1 MKINIRMSA
10 VAASTHTLLTEAP
23 AIKTSKYLNLKKPL
37 TVDEIFKTHTYKQMV
52 AAEDFIGTW
61 LDDQTDAGRDK
72 AAFTKMQ
79 KNPLYRTLSTTFDN
93 LETALKEARKL
104 DKASKKGTGKSSK
117 VPEFILDPDEAAVHA
132 AAKKLVEKVMGHSNW
147 AYDPDLVDGGTSMSM
162 HFMSGDKTKT
172 DALKA
177 ALVKAGYRLQKQ
189 NNKVESDYKK
199 GEVSVFLEGN
209 EQVILSA
216 PLITNPK
223 WKPAPTKRSYTL
235 YD

>member
-23 AIKTSKYLNLKKPL
+23 AIKTANYLKLKKPL
-37 TVDEIFKTHTYKQMV
+37 TVDELFNTHTYKQMV
-52 AAEDFIGTW
+52 AAEDFIGNW
-61 LDDQTDAGRDK
+61 LDDQTDAGKDK
-72 AAFTKMQ
+72 AAFAKMQ
-79 KNPLYRTLSTTFDN
+79 KNPQYKLLSTTFDN

-117 VPEFILDPDEAAVHA
+117 VPEFILDPQEEDYHA
-132 AAKKLVEKVMGHSNW
+132 SAKKLVEKIMGHSNW
-147 AYDPDLVDGGTSMSM
+147 SYDPDLIDGGTSMSM

-172 DALKA
+172 EKLKEAL
-177 ALVKAGYRLQKQ
+177 LKAGYRLQKGYTDTDR
-189 NNKVESDYKK
+189 DYKK
-199 GEVSVFLEGN
+199 FGVSVFVEGD

-223 WKPAPTKRSYTL
+223 WKPAPTKRSSPL